1 MVHDVHGALWGVSR
15 NGRRWMMQCRPSLV
29 CVFMRGIALAPLDPP
44 PAVHASG
51 GCLRMDVGKAPS
63 RVGPVTRW
71 SNRPIVGTGEELDN
85 LALCGKALVSSHS
98 VHTNEAGAPDR
109 IRTPHTVALWG
120 WAITRA
126 KYLRGTASPPTSMS
140 YCIPSALL
148 VSASRAEMTGP
159 RALGAA
165 QCGLIFTSHIRGP
178 LNPRR
183 PFVQGR
189 RSSFK
194 YKQGYGL
201 LQDTNRHVSI
211 IVDFLF
217 LTLQ

>member
-1 MVHDVHGALWGVSR
+1 MYACFWYRPCSTGLPSGCACLGRMLAHGCGESTKPC
-15 NGRRWMMQCRPSLV
+15 GPGDEMEQPTHCPDRRRAGSPCP
-29 CVFMRGIALAPLDPP
+29 MR
-44 PAVHASG
+44 
-51 GCLRMDVGKAPS
+51 R
-63 RVGPVTRW
+63 
-71 SNRPIVGTGEELDN
+71 
-85 LALCGKALVSSHS
+85 ALVSSHS
-98 VHTNEAGAPDR
+98 VHTDEEGVPDR

-148 VSASRAEMTGP
+148 VSASRVEMTGP

-211 IVDFLF
+211 IVDFF
-217 LTLQ
+217 FNFTVI